1 MYGSIQ
7 LESVIRADR
16 QVNKEFNERMK
27 KVRTVK
33 DDKELENIAKQ
44 DQSTT
49 YVTVE

>member
-1 MYGSIQ
+1 
-7 LESVIRADR
+7 VIRADR